1 MTSLTFN
8 RIPKCHFRGISL
20 PEGEPQHCPHCIA
33 NKLNYCGA
41 VDQDLGTQLQA
52 IVTRIRFER
61 GQTLFTQ
68 EDSADY
74 IFVLFSGVVSCSH
87 YMADG
92 RRQIMAFLFPGDYA
106 GMATGEHYRNS
117 GEAVT
122 DGEICRFP
130 RGPFHK
136 LLMNFCDFEKHFFQE
151 VSNEL
156 AEAEKHVLIL
166 GRKDALERVAT
177 FLLMLD
183 ERENR
188 YGDGHDIELPMV
200 RADIADYLGL
210 TVETVSRALTKL
222 RKSGVIAVPDAHAVR
237 IMDSDGLQELAAE
250 GIPSHL

>member
-20 PEGEPQHCPHCIA
+20 PDGEPRHCPQCIA

-41 VDQDLGTQLQA
+41 VDMELGIRLQA

-61 GQTLFTQ
+61 GRTLFTQ

-74 IFVLFSGVVSCSH
+74 IFARVAGVVSCSH
-87 YMADG
+87 YLVDG
-92 RRQIMAFLFPGDYA
+92 RRQIMAFLFPGDYI
-106 GMATGEHYRNS
+106 GMATGERYSYS

-122 DGEICRFP
+122 EGEICRF
-130 RGPFHK
+130 RREPFIK
-136 LLMNFCDFEKHFFQE
+136 LLTKFDDFEKHFFRE

-156 AEAEKHVLIL
+156 AEAQKHLLLL
-166 GRKDALERVAT
+166 GRKDATERVAS

-188 YGDGHDIELPMV
+188 YGAHEDIELPMT
-200 RADIADYLGL
+200 RAEIADYLGL
-210 TVETVSRALTKL
+210 AIETVSRTLTKL
-222 RKSGVIAVPDAHAVR
+222 RRSGAIAMPNAHLVR
-237 IMDSDGLQELAAE
+237 ILDPDGLRDIAS
-250 GIPSHL
+250 G